1 LSGELA
7 AVAVLAYLIGSLP
20 TGLLLARL
28 ARVDPRQ
35 HGSGNIGATNVAR
48 TAGMRLG
55 ILTLLLDAIKG
66 ALPVLLAPRLFAA
79 ADPALAGKLRVTAAL
94 SAVAGHVFSVWLRFK
109 GGKGVA
115 TGLGAILALAPAS
128 LLLPLMLFVAVF
140 AGLRWVSLASIV
152 AAIAAPMSAAM
163 AGYPA
168 PTVLAMVAIALLI
181 VSRHREN
188 IERILAGTEPRFGG
202 RSENRGSA

>member
-1 LSGELA
+1 MSGELA